1 MKIISFYISTST
13 IIQYRYLVTQYDDLS
28 WLQKDIDLLFKV
40 AEEEGALIKIKGE
53 KDTSV

>member
-13 IIQYRYLVTQYDDLS
+13 IIQCRYLVTQYDDLS

-40 AEEEGALIKIKGE
+40 AEEEGALIKGE